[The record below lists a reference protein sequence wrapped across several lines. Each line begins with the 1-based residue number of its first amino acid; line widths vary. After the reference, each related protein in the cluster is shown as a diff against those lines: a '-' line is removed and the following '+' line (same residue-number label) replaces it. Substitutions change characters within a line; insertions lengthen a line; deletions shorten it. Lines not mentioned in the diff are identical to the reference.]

1 MIKIRRYSSYGIAFD
16 GNGEWSFDNGYARNI
31 VIFGVNNSSSYHA
44 DNHKKVK
51 EILLVLMGALVHQ
64 KKKV

>member
-1 MIKIRRYSSYGIAFD
+1 MIQIRGYSSYGIAFD
-16 GNGEWSFDNGYARNI
+16 GNGEWSFDNDYARNI

-51 EILLVLMGALVHQ
+51 
-64 KKKV
+64 